1 MKKIPIYE
9 AGLSIVSIWWAIV
22 LYTNSDLFN
31 QIPGFYRIFKKVIPN
46 ESGWAIFFLIAA
58 MVKIL
63 GIVIENKGIRL
74 IGLYMSVFLYAVI
87 SAGYILSKEPLQ
99 PGTGIHF
106 VLMIFALWA
115 IREVKG
121 HE

>member
-22 LYTNSDLFN
+22 LFTNDRLFD
-31 QIPGFYRIFKKVIPN
+31 QIPGYFRVFKKIIVN
-46 ESGWAIFFLIAA
+46 ESGWAIFFLSAA
-58 MVKIL
+58 LVKII
-63 GIVIENKGIRL
+63 GIVLENRTIRL

-106 VLMIFALWA
+106 VLMVFALWA